1 MTIIQCSDCGG
12 AVSTK
17 AEACPHCGRVLEP
30 QPPLSS
36 DGDVTPTYAGFWVR
50 FGAVVIDT
58 VVLGLA
64 GVILAII
71 TVIAIVLV
79 SPDTFLD
86 TLLSPV
92 FAILSQIVMN
102 ILSAAYFVF
111 MHSSSKQATLGKMAM
126 GLKVTDL
133 DGEQIGVGKSF
144 LRAIG
149 TFVSAA
155 LLMIGYL
162 MVAFTERKQGL
173 HDKIAGTLVV
183 RS

>member
-1 MTIIQCSDCGG
+1 MTIKQCSDCGG

-17 AEACPHCGRVLEP
+17 AETCPHCGRLFEP

-36 DGDVTPTYAGFWVR
+36 DGEVTPTYAGFWVR
-50 FGAVVIDT
+50 FCAYVIDMVV
-58 VVLGLA
+58 VVLGGAILGIIIGIAA
-64 GVILAII
+64 G
-71 TVIAIVLV
+71 LV
-79 SPDTFLD
+79 SPDS
-86 TLLSPV
+86 LLNRV
-92 FAILSQIVMN
+92 FEILLQLVESLVG
-102 ILSAAYFVF
+102 AAYFVF

-126 GLKVTDL
+126 SLKVTDL
-133 DGEQIGVGKSF
+133 DGERIGVGKSF
-144 LRAIG
+144 LRWFG
-149 TFVSAA
+149 TIVSGV

>member
-17 AEACPHCGRVLEP
+17 AEACPHCGRALEP

-126 GLKVTDL
+126 SLKVTDV
-133 DGEQIGVGKSF
+133 DGERIGVGKSF
-144 LRAIG
+144 LRLIG
-149 TFVSAA
+149 TFVSAV

>member
-50 FGAVVIDT
+50 FCAYVIDT
-58 VVLGLA
+58 VVVTLGGGILGIIIGLA
-64 GVILAII
+64 AG
-71 TVIAIVLV
+71 LV
-79 SPDTFLD
+79 SPDI
-86 TLLSPV
+86 LLIPV
-92 FAILSQIVMN
+92 FDILTGLVGA
-102 ILSAAYFVF
+102 LASAAYFVF

-133 DGEQIGVGKSF
+133 DGERIGVGKAF
-144 LRAIG
+144 LRLIG
-149 TFVSAA
+149 TFVSGV

>member
-17 AEACPHCGRVLEP
+17 AEACPHCGRLLEP
-30 QPPLSS
+30 QPLLSS
-36 DGDVTPTYAGFWVR
+36 DGEVAPTYAGFWVR
-50 FGAVVIDT
+50 FCAYVIDT
-58 VVLGLA
+58 VVVTLGGGML
-64 GVILAII
+64 GFII
-71 TVIAIVLV
+71 GFAAALV
-79 SPDTFLD
+79 APDTLEN
-86 TLLSPV
+86 PV
-92 FAILSQIVMN
+92 FDILTGLGSTIVT
-102 ILSAAYFVF
+102 AAYFVF

-133 DGEQIGVGKSF
+133 DGERIGVGKAF
-144 LRAIG
+144 LRMIG
-149 TFVSAA
+149 TIVSGV

>member
-58 VVLGLA
+58 VVIGLGGAIL
-64 GVILAII
+64 GVIIG
-71 TVIAIVLV
+71 IAIGLV
-79 SPDTFLD
+79 SPDTLEN
-86 TLLSPV
+86 PV
-92 FAILSQIVMN
+92 SDILAQLGGN
-102 ILSAAYFVF
+102 IGGAAYFVF
-111 MHSSSKQATLGKMAM
+111 MHSSSKQATLGKMAL

-133 DGEQIGVGKSF
+133 EGERIGVGKAF
-144 LRAIG
+144 LRLIG
-149 TFVSAA
+149 TFVSGV

-183 RS
+183 RD

>member
-17 AEACPHCGRVLEP
+17 AEACPHCGRVIEP

-71 TVIAIVLV
+71 TAIAIVLV

-133 DGEQIGVGKSF
+133 DGERIGVGKSF
-144 LRAIG
+144 LRLIG
-149 TFVSAA
+149 TFVSAV

>member
-17 AEACPHCGRVLEP
+17 AEACPHCGRLLEP

-36 DGDVTPTYAGFWVR
+36 DGEVTPTYAGFWLRVVASLIDSLVAGVGAFVIGLVMGVFLLFLFPDLLANSDSDAI
-50 FGAVVIDT
+50 FGLVGF
-58 VVLGLA
+58 LGGLA
-64 GVILAII
+64 
-71 TVIAIVLV
+71 
-79 SPDTFLD
+79 
-86 TLLSPV
+86 
-92 FAILSQIVMN
+92 
-102 ILSAAYFVF
+102 YFGI
-111 MHSSSKQATLGKMAM
+111 MESSTKQATLGKMAM

-133 DGEQIGVGKSF
+133 DGERIGVGKAF
-144 LRAIG
+144 LRMIG
-149 TFVSAA
+149 TIVSGV

>member
-17 AEACPHCGRVLEP
+17 AEACPHCGHLLEP

-36 DGDVTPTYAGFWVR
+36 DGDVTPAYAGFWVR
-50 FGAVVIDT
+50 FCAVVIDT
-58 VVLGLA
+58 VVIGLA

-86 TLLSPV
+86 TLLNPV
-92 FAILSQIVMN
+92 FDILAQLVGN
-102 ILSAAYFVF
+102 IGGAAYFVF
-111 MHSSSKQATLGKMAM
+111 MHSSSKQATLGKMAL

-133 DGEQIGVGKSF
+133 DGERIGVGKSF
-144 LRAIG
+144 LRLIG
-149 TFVSAA
+149 TVVSAV

>member
-17 AEACPHCGRVLEP
+17 AEACPHCGRALEP

-133 DGEQIGVGKSF
+133 DGERIGVGKSF
-144 LRAIG
+144 LRLIG
-149 TFVSAA
+149 TFVSAV

>member
-17 AEACPHCGRVLEP
+17 AEACPHCGRVIER

-36 DGDVTPTYAGFWVR
+36 DGDVTPAYAGFWVR
-50 FGAVVIDT
+50 FCAYVIDT
-58 VVLGLA
+58 VV
-64 GVILAII
+64 VILGGGMLGFII
-71 TVIAIVLV
+71 GFAAALV
-79 SPDTFLD
+79 SPDI
-86 TLLSPV
+86 LLNPV
-92 FAILSQIVMN
+92 FDILTGLVGGLASV
-102 ILSAAYFVF
+102 AYFVF

-133 DGEQIGVGKSF
+133 DGERIGVGKSF
-144 LRAIG
+144 LRTIG
-149 TFVSAA
+149 SFVSAV
-155 LLMIGYL
+155 LLMVGYL

>member
-17 AEACPHCGRVLEP
+17 AETCPHCGRVLEP
-30 QPPLSS
+30 QPLLSS
-36 DGDVTPTYAGFWVR
+36 DGEVAPTYAGFWVR
-50 FGAVVIDT
+50 FCAYVIDGVVVT
-58 VVLGLA
+58 VGGGILGFIIGLVA
-64 GVILAII
+64 G
-71 TVIAIVLV
+71 LV
-79 SPDTFLD
+79 SPDT
-86 TLLSPV
+86 LLNPV
-92 FAILSQIVMN
+92 FETLTGLVGGLA
-102 ILSAAYFVF
+102 SAAYFVF

-126 GLKVTDL
+126 SLKVTDL
-133 DGEQIGVGKSF
+133 DGERIGVGKSF
-144 LRAIG
+144 LRTIG
-149 TFVSAA
+149 SFVSAV

>member
-17 AEACPHCGRVLEP
+17 AEACPHCGRALEP

-126 GLKVTDL
+126 SLKVTDL
-133 DGEQIGVGKSF
+133 DGERIGVGKSF
-144 LRAIG
+144 LRLIG
-149 TFVSAA
+149 TFVSAV

>member
-36 DGDVTPTYAGFWVR
+36 DGDVTPAYAGFWVR
-50 FGAVVIDT
+50 FCAVVIDT
-58 VVLGLA
+58 VVIVLGGA
-64 GVILAII
+64 IFGVIIG
-71 TVIAIVLV
+71 IAIALV
-79 SPDTFLD
+79 SPDTLE
-86 TLLSPV
+86 SPV
-92 FAILSQIVMN
+92 FDILAQLVGN
-102 ILSAAYFVF
+102 IGGAAYFVF
-111 MHSSSKQATLGKMAM
+111 MHSSSKQATLGKMAL

-133 DGEQIGVGKSF
+133 DGERIGVGKSF
-144 LRAIG
+144 LRMIG
-149 TFVSAA
+149 TIVSAV